1 MKIGQW
7 SQLRLEKKTQK
18 LPQYHH
24 PLLRCCLLEGMAQG
38 NNHVQI
44 IYVFCSVQ
52 QFYIAE

>member
-24 PLLRCCLLEGMAQG
+24 PLLRCCLLEEMAQG